1 MQKLALAVAIALLGL
16 PITGAAKTF
25 KNAPIVD
32 VMCSGQAATQAN
44 PDAHTRSCALE
55 CAHGGYGIYTKDGK
69 FLKFDSQGNAKA
81 LAAIKATKEMRRLRV
96 DVTGEVSGDTL
107 KVESLKLD

>member
-1 MQKLALAVAIALLGL
+1 MKTLALAVALALLGL
-16 PITGAAKTF
+16 PLTGSAETF

-32 VMCSGQAATQAN
+32 VGCSAQSAGN
-44 PDAHTRSCALE
+44 PDAHTRSCALQ
-55 CAHGGYGIYTKDGK
+55 CQDSGYGIYTKEGK

-81 LAAIKATKEMRRLRV
+81 VRALKASKKTNHLRV
-96 DVTGEVSGDTL
+96 DVAGQVSGDTL

>member
-1 MQKLALAVAIALLGL
+1 MNKLILIVAIALLGL
-16 PITGAAKTF
+16 PVIAVAATF

-32 VMCSGQAATQAN
+32 VMCSTQAAAN
-44 PDAHTRSCALE
+44 PDAHTKMCALQCKE
-55 CAHGGYGIYTKDGK
+55 GGYGIYTKEGK

-81 LAAIKATKEMRRLRV
+81 LAAIKSSTKTAHLRV
-96 DVTGEVSGDTL
+96 DVTGQVTGGIL